1 MTEII
6 RRPFG
11 FWTATALVIGN
22 MIGAGFFALPAQ
34 LALFGFT
41 SVAAWVAAIAGALVL
56 AWVIASLSR
65 AMPESTGTLA
75 ICAKALGPLP
85 GVLIGWSMWVGIW
98 SANAFIAL
106 TAVRYLGV
114 FWPPLASSSLTLVLG
129 AVALLWLIT
138 LLNLRGAPAA
148 GRFQV
153 ATTLIKLVP
162 MVAIILLLAQL
173 GLGGDLALDRHP
185 HAPFELKQLAPAV
198 TMAFFAMVG
207 FECAGI
213 CAERVRDPARTVTRA
228 TLAGVGL
235 TGLLYLIAC
244 SGIIFAMPQ
253 EAIAGANAPVA
264 LFVET
269 FWGRWAGLAVAG
281 FAAVA
286 AIGALN
292 GWVLLQG
299 EVPLGM
305 ARAGVIPAPLGRTNA
320 RDVPVGALIASS
332 ALASILVLSNVSRD
346 TSAIYDFM
354 LRVTTAATLWFYAG
368 ACLSALLIGVARP
381 AAVIGLAFALWA
393 IWGAGTEAV
402 VLSLVLM
409 ATAVPLYFLARR
421 SAEQSPEAAPIA

>member
-1 MTEII
+1 MTDTT

-22 MIGAGFFALPAQ
+22 MIGSGFFALPAQ
-34 LALFGFT
+34 LAPFGFT
-41 SVAAWVAAIAGALVL
+41 SVAAWIAAIAGAMLI
-56 AWVIASLSR
+56 AWVIAGLSR
-65 AMPESTGTLA
+65 AMPEAPGTLA
-75 ICAKALGPLP
+75 ICARALGPLP
-85 GVLIGWSMWVGIW
+85 GVLIGWTMWVGIW

-114 FWPPLASSSLTLVLG
+114 FWPPLAASSVTLVFG

-138 LLNLRGAPAA
+138 LLNLRGARTA
-148 GRFQV
+148 GEFQV

-162 MVAIILLLAQL
+162 MAAIIVLLVQL
-173 GLGGDLALDRHP
+173 GLSGGLALDAHP
-185 HAPFELKQLAPAV
+185 HAPFEMKQLAPAV

-207 FECAGI
+207 FECAGLA
-213 CAERVRDPARTVTRA
+213 AERVRDPGRIVSRA
-228 TLAGVGL
+228 TLTGVGV
-235 TGLLYLIAC
+235 TGLIYLIAC

-253 EAIAGANAPVA
+253 EVIAGANAPVA

-305 ARAGVIPAPLGRTNA
+305 ARGRVIPAAIGRTSG
-320 RDVPVGALIASS
+320 RDVPVGAL
-332 ALASILVLSNVSRD
+332 LASTVLASVLILSNVTRD
-346 TSAIYDFM
+346 TAAIYDFM

-368 ACLSALLIGVARP
+368 ACLSALALGVVRP
-381 AAVIGLAFALWA
+381 AAALGLVFALWA
-393 IWGAGTEAV
+393 IWGAGYEAIG
-402 VLSLVLM
+402 LSLLLM
-409 ATAVPLYFLARR
+409 VTAIPLYLMRG
-421 SAEQSPEAAPIA
+421 SAEQPA

>member
-1 MTEII
+1 MTDTT

-22 MIGAGFFALPAQ
+22 MIGSGFFALPAQ
-34 LALFGFT
+34 LAPFGFT
-41 SVAAWVAAIAGALVL
+41 SVAAWGAAIAGAMVI
-56 AWVIASLSR
+56 AWVIAGLSR
-65 AMPESTGTLA
+65 AMPEATGTLA

-85 GVLIGWSMWVGIW
+85 GVLIGWSFWVGVW

-114 FWPPLASSSLTLVLG
+114 FWPPLAASSLTLVLG

-153 ATTLIKLVP
+153 ATTLIKLLP
-162 MVAIILLLAQL
+162 FAAILLLLAQL
-173 GLGGDLALDRHP
+173 GVAGDLAADTHP
-185 HAPFELKQLAPAV
+185 HAPFDSGQLASAV
-198 TMAFFAMVG
+198 TLAFFAMVG
-207 FECAGI
+207 FECAGVA
-213 CAERVRDPARTVTRA
+213 AERVRDPARTVTRA
-228 TLAGVGL
+228 TLTGVGV

-244 SGIIFAMPQ
+244 SGIVFAMPQ
-253 EAIAGANAPVA
+253 EAVAGANAPVA

-269 FWGRWAGLAVAG
+269 FWGRGAGLAVAG

-305 ARAGVIPAPLGRTNA
+305 ARGGVIPASVGRTNA
-320 RDVPVGALIASS
+320 RDVPVGALVASS
-332 ALASILVLSNVSRD
+332 VLASILVLSNVSRD

-368 ACLSALLIGVARP
+368 ACVSALVIGVARP
-381 AAVIGLAFALWA
+381 AALVGLIFALWA

-402 VLSLVLM
+402 VLSLALM

-421 SAEQSPEAAPIA
+421 VSRSERREV

>member
-1 MTEII
+1 MDTK
-6 RRPFG
+6 RPFG

-22 MIGAGFFALPAQ
+22 MIGSGFFALPAQ
-34 LALFGFT
+34 LAPFGFT
-41 SVAAWVAAIAGALVL
+41 SIAAWVVAIGGAMIL
-56 AWVIASLSR
+56 AWVIAGLSR
-65 AMPESTGTLA
+65 AMPEATGTLA

-114 FWPPLASSSLTLVLG
+114 FWPPLAASAFTLVFG
-129 AVALLWLIT
+129 AVGLLWLIT
-138 LLNLRGAPAA
+138 LLNLRGARTA
-148 GRFQV
+148 GDFQV
-153 ATTLIKLVP
+153 VTTLIKLVP
-162 MVAIILLLAQL
+162 MAAIILLLAQL
-173 GLGGDLALDRHP
+173 GVGGDLALNTHP
-185 HAPFELKQLAPAV
+185 HAPFALAQLAPAV

-213 CAERVRDPARTVTRA
+213 CAERVQNPGRNVTRA
-228 TLAGVGL
+228 TLTGVGV

-253 EAIAGANAPVA
+253 DVLAGANAPVA

-281 FAAVA
+281 FASVA

-299 EVPLGM
+299 EVPLTM
-305 ARAGVIPAPLGRTNA
+305 ARAGVIPASIGRTSK
-320 RDVPVGALIASS
+320 RDVPVGAL
-332 ALASILVLSNVSRD
+332 LASTMLASVLILSTISRD

-368 ACLSALLIGVARP
+368 TCLSALAIGVARP
-381 AAVIGLAFALWA
+381 AAALGLIFALWA
-393 IWGAGTEAV
+393 IWGAGYEAIG
-402 VLSLVLM
+402 LSLLLM
-409 ATAVPLYFLARR
+409 ATAIPLYLMRG
-421 SAEQSPEAAPIA
+421 SGEQAPEQPTVA

>member
-1 MTEII
+1 MTETI

-22 MIGAGFFALPAQ
+22 MIGSGFFALPAQ
-34 LALFGFT
+34 LAPFGFT
-41 SVAAWVAAIAGALVL
+41 SVAAWVAAIAGAMVI
-56 AWVIASLSR
+56 AWVIAALSR
-65 AMPESTGTLA
+65 AMPQATGTLA
-75 ICAKALGPLP
+75 ICAHALGPLP

-114 FWPPLASSSLTLVLG
+114 FWPPLAASSFSLVLG
-129 AVALLWLIT
+129 AVMLLWLIT

-162 MVAIILLLAQL
+162 MAAIILLLAQL
-173 GLGGDLALDRHP
+173 GVGGDLAPDKYP
-185 HAPFELKQLAPAV
+185 HAPLDLGQLAPAV

-207 FECAGI
+207 FECAGL
-213 CAERVRDPARTVTRA
+213 CADRVRDPGRTVARA
-228 TLAGVGL
+228 TLTGVGV
-235 TGLLYLIAC
+235 TGLLYLVAC
-244 SGIIFAMPQ
+244 SGIILAMPQ
-253 EAIAGANAPVA
+253 DVIAGANAPVA
-264 LFVET
+264 LFVEA

-299 EVPLGM
+299 EAPLGM
-305 ARAGVIPAPLGRTNA
+305 ARAGVIPATIGRTSK
-320 RDVPVGALIASS
+320 RDVPVGALIAST
-332 ALASILVLSNVSRD
+332 ALASILILSNVSRD
-346 TSAIYDFM
+346 TAAIYDFM

-368 ACLSALLIGVARP
+368 ACVSALVLGVARP
-381 AAVIGLAFALWA
+381 AAAIGLVFALWA
-393 IWGAGTEAV
+393 IWGAGYEAIG
-402 VLSLVLM
+402 LSLALM
-409 ATAVPLYFLARR
+409 VTAVPLYYLALRT
-421 SAEQSPEAAPIA
+421 AKTAPA

>member
-1 MTEII
+1 MTDSK
-6 RRPFG
+6 RPFG

-22 MIGAGFFALPAQ
+22 MIGSGFFALPAQ
-34 LALFGFT
+34 LAPFGLT
-41 SVAAWVAAIAGALVL
+41 SVAAWVAAIAGAMMI
-56 AWVIASLSR
+56 AWVIAALSR
-65 AMPESTGTLA
+65 RMPEATGTLA

-106 TAVRYLGV
+106 TAMRYLGV
-114 FWPPLASSSLTLVLG
+114 FWSPLAASSFTLVFG
-129 AVALLWLIT
+129 AVALLWLVT
-138 LLNLRGAPAA
+138 LLNLRGAPTA

-162 MVAIILLLAQL
+162 MAAIILLLVQL
-173 GLGGDLALDRHP
+173 GVGGDLAVNKHP
-185 HAPFELKQLAPAV
+185 HTPFDLGQLAPAV

-207 FECAGI
+207 FECAGMA
-213 CAERVRDPARTVTRA
+213 AERVRDPGRTIARA
-228 TLAGVGL
+228 TLTGVGV
-235 TGLLYLIAC
+235 TGLIYLVAC
-244 SGIIFAMPQ
+244 SGILFAMPQ
-253 EAIAGANAPVA
+253 EVIAGANAPVA
-264 LFVET
+264 LFVES

-299 EVPLGM
+299 EAPLGM
-305 ARAGVIPAPLGRTNA
+305 ARAGVIPASIGRTSK
-320 RDVPVGALIASS
+320 RDVPVAALIAST
-332 ALASILVLSNVSRD
+332 ALASILILSNVSRD

-368 ACLSALLIGVARP
+368 ACLSALVLGVVRP
-381 AAVIGLAFALWA
+381 AAAIGLVFALWA

-402 VLSLVLM
+402 VLSLALM
-409 ATAVPLYFLARR
+409 ATAVPLYFLALRGTK
-421 SAEQSPEAAPIA
+421 APAAA

>member
-1 MTEII
+1 MSDTN

-22 MIGAGFFALPAQ
+22 MIGSGFFALPAQ
-34 LALFGFT
+34 LAPFGFT
-41 SVAAWVAAIAGALVL
+41 SVAAWAAAIGGAMVL
-56 AWVIASLSR
+56 AWVIAGLSR
-65 AMPESTGTLA
+65 AMPEATGTLA
-75 ICAKALGPLP
+75 ICARVLGPLP
-85 GVLIGWSMWVGIW
+85 GVLIGWSFWVGIW

-114 FWPPLASSSLTLVLG
+114 FWPPLAASSLTLVGG

-138 LLNLRGAPAA
+138 LLNLRGARTA

-153 ATTLIKLVP
+153 VTTLIKLLP
-162 MVAIILLLAQL
+162 MAAILVLLSQL
-173 GLGGDLALDRHP
+173 GLGGATLDAHP
-185 HAPFELKQLAPAV
+185 HAPFDPGQLAPAV

-207 FECAGI
+207 FECAGVA
-213 CAERVRDPARTVTRA
+213 AERVRDPARTITRA
-228 TLAGVGL
+228 TLTGVGL

-244 SGIIFAMPQ
+244 SGIILVMPQ
-253 EAIAGANAPVA
+253 DTIAGANAPVA
-264 LFVET
+264 LFVES

-305 ARAGVIPAPLGRTNA
+305 ARAGVVPAAVGRTTR
-320 RDVPVGALIASS
+320 RDVPAGALIASTL
-332 ALASILVLSNVSRD
+332 LASVLILSNVSRD

-368 ACLSALLIGVARP
+368 ACLSALVVGVARP
-381 AAVIGLAFALWA
+381 AALVGLAFALWA
-393 IWGAGTEAV
+393 IWGAGTEAI
-402 VLSLVLM
+402 VLSLALM
-409 ATAVPLYFLARR
+409 ATAVPLYLLRGS
-421 SAEQSPEAAPIA
+421 SADEVASV

>member
-1 MTEII
+1 MTES

-22 MIGAGFFALPAQ
+22 MIGSGFFALPAQ
-34 LALFGFT
+34 LAPFGFT
-41 SVAAWVAAIAGALVL
+41 SVAAWIAAIAGAMVI
-56 AWVIASLSR
+56 AWVIAGLSR
-65 AMPESTGTLA
+65 AMPEATGTLA
-75 ICAKALGPLP
+75 ICAEALGPLP

-106 TAVRYLGV
+106 TAVRYLAV
-114 FWPPLASSSLTLVLG
+114 FWPPLAASSLTLVLG

-153 ATTLIKLVP
+153 ATTLVKLVP
-162 MVAIILLLAQL
+162 MAAIILLLAQL
-173 GLGGDLALDRHP
+173 GAKGDLALDAHP
-185 HAPFELKQLAPAV
+185 HAPFDPRQLAPAV

-207 FECAGI
+207 FECAGMA
-213 CAERVRDPARTVTRA
+213 AERVRDPGRTVSRA
-228 TLAGVGL
+228 TLTGVGV
-235 TGLLYLIAC
+235 TGLIYLIAC

-253 EAIAGANAPVA
+253 EVIAGANAPVA
-264 LFVET
+264 LFVES
-269 FWGRWAGLAVAG
+269 FWGRWAGLAIAG

-299 EVPLGM
+299 EAPLGM
-305 ARAGVIPAPLGRTNA
+305 ARAGVIPAAIGRTSK
-320 RDVPVGALIASS
+320 RDVPVGAL
-332 ALASILVLSNVSRD
+332 LASTVLASVLVLSNVTRD

-368 ACLSALLIGVARP
+368 ACVSALVLRIMRP
-381 AAVIGLAFALWA
+381 AAALGLAFALWA
-393 IWGAGTEAV
+393 IWGSGYEAIG
-402 VLSLVLM
+402 LSLLLM
-409 ATAVPLYFLARR
+409 VTAIPLYLMRG
-421 SAEQSPEAAPIA
+421 SAEQPA

>member
-1 MTEII
+1 MTDTAK
-6 RRPFG
+6 RPFG
-11 FWTATALVIGN
+11 FWTATALVVGN
-22 MIGAGFFALPAQ
+22 MIGSGFFALPAQ
-34 LALFGFT
+34 LAPFGFT
-41 SVAAWVAAIAGALVL
+41 SVAAWVAAIAGAMVI
-56 AWVIASLSR
+56 AWVIAGLSR
-65 AMPESTGTLA
+65 AMPEATGTLA

-106 TAVRYLGV
+106 TAVRYLAV
-114 FWPPLASSSLTLVLG
+114 FWPPLAASSFTLVLG
-129 AVALLWLIT
+129 AVVLLWLIT
-138 LLNLRGAPAA
+138 LLNLRGAPTA

-162 MVAIILLLAQL
+162 MAAIILLLAQL
-173 GLGGDLALDRHP
+173 GLGGNLALDAHP

-207 FECAGI
+207 FECAGM
-213 CAERVRDPARTVTRA
+213 CADRVRDPGRTITRA
-228 TLAGVGL
+228 TLTGVGL

-244 SGIIFAMPQ
+244 SGIILAMPQ
-253 EAIAGANAPVA
+253 EMVAGANAPVA

-299 EVPLGM
+299 EAQLGM
-305 ARAGVIPAPLGRTNA
+305 ARAGVIPAAIGRTSK
-320 RDVPVGALIASS
+320 RDVPVGALIASTV
-332 ALASILVLSNVSRD
+332 LASVLILSNVSKD

-368 ACLSALLIGVARP
+368 ACISALVIGVARP
-381 AAVIGLAFALWA
+381 AALIGLIFALWA
-393 IWGAGTEAV
+393 IWGAGYEAIG
-402 VLSLVLM
+402 LSLLLM
-409 ATAVPLYFLARR
+409 ATAVPLYFLAQRAPKAR
-421 SAEQSPEAAPIA
+421 AAAA